1 MYRFGNC
8 YNPILRGKLRLVEK
22 IFRAAIFDRLRR
34 ILDGASPASDD
45 TDMEEPIVVAR
56 RTAAAVRSLPVSR
69 RGLFEVALI
78 GSVYLVY
85 VAIRGAASA
94 RETEAME
101 RGIDV
106 VRLSQWL
113 RIYHEEALQDVLLN
127 WRPII
132 DLLNVMYFV
141 GHFPPLLVFAFWI
154 YRTDRRKYT
163 LVRTTFLLSAAIG
176 LAIYW
181 AIPTAPPRLLPESYG
196 YVDTLRAYGPFDV
209 YNAQQSDPFVNDY
222 AAIPSLHFGWAAL
235 LAVGFAWAVAWR
247 WWGIAAAIGWPLATL
262 VIIEGTANHFLL
274 DAVAGLLVVA
284 LAFAVAWWLR
294 KRFDGRLDP
303 LL

>member
-1 MYRFGNC
+1 
-8 YNPILRGKLRLVEK
+8 
-22 IFRAAIFDRLRR
+22 
-34 ILDGASPASDD
+34 
-45 TDMEEPIVVAR
+45 MEEPIVVAR
-56 RTAAAVRSLPVSR
+56 RTPAAGAWSRAAAAARSLPVSR
-69 RGLFEVALI
+69 RGLFEIVLI

-85 VAIRGAASA
+85 VAIRGAVSA
-94 RETEAME
+94 RETEALE

-127 WRPII
+127 WRPVIVF
-132 DLLNVMYFV
+132 LNVMYFL

-154 YRTDRRKYT
+154 YRSDRRKYT
-163 LVRTTFLLSAAIG
+163 LVRNTFLLSAAIG

-181 AIPTAPPRLLPESYG
+181 SIPTAPPRLLPESYG
-196 YVDTLRAYGPFDV
+196 YVDTLREYGPFDV

-235 LAVGFAWAVAWR
+235 LAAGFAWAVGWR
-247 WWGIAAAIGWPLATL
+247 WWGVAAAVGWPLATL

-274 DAVAGLLVVA
+274 DAVVGLFVVA
-284 LAFAVAWWLR
+284 LAFVFALWIRA
-294 KRFDGRLDP
+294 RFDGRRP
-303 LL
+303 LLL